1 MIMVVSQII
10 NEKDAW
16 FNFRSG
22 DYQVAT
28 GKKLMLDLML
38 HPKMN
43 FNWIKNLKSL
53 IGQNL
58 LLASGMPEKRRT
70 TSVAFLAFLNLCGS
84 ITT

>member
-1 MIMVVSQII
+1 MIKVASQII

-28 GKKLMLDLML
+28 REKLMLDLML

-43 FNWIKNLKSL
+43 FNWIKNLKSQL
-53 IGQNL
+53 VKIYYWL
-58 LLASGMPEKRRT
+58 LECQRNEEQLQWHFWHS
-70 TSVAFLAFLNLCGS
+70 
-84 ITT
+84 